1 MIRKIK
7 RSKAY
12 EITLVISDDEFIRP
26 PSDVQ
31 RNALLNQ
38 TMKEFA
44 ADLDELDQQAREF
57 VIGDL
62 NPGLISD
69 RTQGELSD
77 EQIMERW
84 QIPIMQAMA
93 EIVGESGGD
102 VLEIGFGRGVASS
115 MIQEQGVKSHTIIE
129 CNDTIIER
137 FNIWKKQYTGNELN
151 IVHGL
156 WQDTIG
162 SLGSFDGIFFHT
174 YPLNQEEYLKY
185 VKDSVTFAEHFFKT
199 ASEHLKSGGVFTYFS
214 SEMYSLSRAHQK
226 ALFKHFSSISTS
238 LVKLN
243 IPENVKDT
251 WWSNS
256 MVIVKAIK

>member
-26 PSDVQ
+26 PSNIQ

-38 TMKEFA
+38 AMKEFA
-44 ADLDELDQQAREF
+44 ADLDELDRQAREF
-57 VIGDL
+57 VTGDL
-62 NPGLISD
+62 NPGLMSD
-69 RTQGELSD
+69 RTQGQLSD

-93 EIVGESGGD
+93 EIVAESSGD
-102 VLEIGFGRGVASS
+102 VMEIGFGRGVASS

-129 CNDTIIER
+129 CNDTIVER
-137 FNIWKKQYTGNELN
+137 FNIWKKQYAGSKLK

-156 WQDTIG
+156 WQDTID
-162 SLGSFDGIFFHT
+162 SLGLFDGIFFHT

-185 VKDSVTFAEHFFKT
+185 VKDSITFAEHFFKT
-199 ASEHLKSGGVFTYFS
+199 ASDHLKPGGVFTYFS
-214 SEMYSLSRAHQK
+214 SEIYSLSRAHQK
-226 ALFKHFSSISTS
+226 ALFRNFSSISTS
-238 LVKLN
+238 LVKLD
-243 IPENVKDT
+243 IPEDVKDT
-251 WWSNS
+251 WWSDS
-256 MVIVKAIK
+256 MVIVKATK